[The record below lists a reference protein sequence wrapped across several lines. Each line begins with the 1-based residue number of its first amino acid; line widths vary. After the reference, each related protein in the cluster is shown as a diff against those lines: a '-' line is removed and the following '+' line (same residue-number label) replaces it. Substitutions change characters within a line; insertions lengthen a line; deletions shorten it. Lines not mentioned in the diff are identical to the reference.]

1 MRTRSILTATALAVL
16 AGIAPVSAAQIKI
29 FVGGAMTPPL
39 RAVAATYAKTS
50 GDTFD
55 IVSDTT
61 GSLQK
66 RLRAGEKV
74 DIIVV
79 TSTAID
85 AMQKEKFIVEGSRID
100 LSRALIGV
108 AIKSDSK
115 FQADLSSP
123 DAFKATVLKARSVAY
138 VNPAAGGTSG
148 TYFEGLVQK
157 MGIADQVK
165 AKTVYRTQGS
175 EVADSVAKGDAE
187 IGITFTGEMLP
198 NKGVKVVGVLPAAIQ
213 LPTIYVAAVSSTSA
227 NAKAAEAFIRAMRTA
242 DGSKAIKAG
251 GMEPLNEIH

>member
-1 MRTRSILTATALAVL
+1 MKKTTILAAAMVLL
-16 AGIAPVSAAQIKI
+16 AGAAPASAAQLKI
-29 FVGGAMTPPL
+29 FVGGAMTQPL
-39 RAVAATYAKTS
+39 REVAASYAKTS

-55 IVSDTT
+55 FVSDTT
-61 GSLQK
+61 GSLQR
-66 RLRAGEKV
+66 RLKAGEKA

-85 AMQKEKFIVEGSRID
+85 AMQKDRFIADGSRVD
-100 LSRALIGV
+100 LARALIGV

-115 FQADLSSP
+115 FQPDLSTP
-123 DAFKATVLKARSVAY
+123 DTFKATVLKARSVAY

-148 TYFEGLVQK
+148 TYFEGLVKK

-175 EVADSVAKGDAE
+175 EVADSVAKGEAE
-187 IGITFTGEMLP
+187 IGITFTSEMLP
-198 NKGVKVVGVLPAAIQ
+198 NKGVKVVGTLPDAIQ
-213 LPTIYVAAVSSTSA
+213 LPTNYVAAVSSTSA
-227 NAKAAEAFIRAMRTA
+227 NAKAAAAFIRAMRTA
-242 DGSKAIKAG
+242 EGSKAIRAG